1 MSIFSA
7 NVSTMNF
14 LNKGKRFF
22 QKLQMIDCSFIRCLK
37 FSHQSNFQTDFSSE
51 RPLVNE
57 LLTVIPTAF
66 IYEED
71 CSY

>member
-1 MSIFSA
+1 
-7 NVSTMNF
+7 MNF
-14 LNKGKRFF
+14 LNKGQRFF
-22 QKLQMIDCSFIRCLK
+22 QKLQMIESLLSD
-37 FSHQSNFQTDFSSE
+37 DFSSE

-71 CSY
+71 CNY